1 MEETSARGSTIEIQI
16 YYYRSMHKCTI
27 YATSVPSTYFFFTPQ
42 FFYRIHIFTNIG
54 NANGEGDVT
63 MLSYYRV
70 QSIKRPASGAEDAW

>member
-27 YATSVPSTYFFFTPQ
+27 YATSVPSTCFFFTPQ
-42 FFYRIHIFTNIG
+42 FFYRIYIFTNIG

-70 QSIKRPASGAEDAW
+70 QSLKRPASGAEDAW